1 MQPLTLLVKGYSL
14 NAWVQ
19 SLVNLPF
26 YGLWCLFP
34 SWDLFP
40 SYSLPTSNRM
50 KIKGFSDLTLWI
62 GFAFVKGFLLGFLD
76 LLWIVYRFLGFLRF
90 FTTTKT
96 SCWYDF
102 WRSLFGNCTTGKFSF
117 PLRIY
122 LFIGIT
128 LSDYKIAQGE
138 GFCNRECCINLTIPP
153 CIKGRIYIIWII
165 SPCIFG
171 ISMIW

>member
-1 MQPLTLLVKGYSL
+1 MVPFSLLRSVSFLFLTHFEPNENKRIFWPYAM
-14 NAWVQ
+14 NW
-19 SLVNLPF
+19 
-26 YGLWCLFP
+26 
-34 SWDLFP
+34 
-40 SYSLPTSNRM
+40 
-50 KIKGFSDLTLWI
+50 
-62 GFAFVKGFLLGFLD
+62 FAFVKGFLLGFLD
-76 LLWIVYRFLGFLRF
+76 LQWIVYRFLGFLRF

-128 LSDYKIAQGE
+128 LSDYKIAQGV